1 MGPFRSEEGRPYF
14 FVRGRN
20 VGIRIV
26 GVTKRFGQLE
36 AVKDVSLDIQTG
48 EFFTLLGPSGC
59 GKTTLLRS
67 IAGFNQPESGEIY
80 FEERRVDRLSAH
92 RRGIGMVFQ
101 NYAVFPHLTVAD
113 NVAYGLKARK
123 TPAAEMR
130 ARVTRALQMVRL
142 GGMEKRLPNQL
153 SGGQLQRVAI
163 ARALVIEPQVLL
175 MDEPLSNLDAKLRV
189 EMRSEIRELQ
199 RQMKITTIYV
209 THDQEEALSI
219 SDRIAVM
226 KEGVVEQVGRPWEVY
241 TTPVN
246 RFVAGFIGTTNF
258 FEGESDAAPERV
270 RVGDVR
276 LAVAAGPR
284 EGKIFF
290 SIRPEAFKLADQ
302 LTGEERETFFR
313 LPARVCKV
321 EYLGAMT
328 KYELELGR
336 DLKAKMISFD
346 VLPDHLRGEGEEV
359 ELFYDPKRV
368 LVY

>member
-1 MGPFRSEEGRPYF
+1 VS
-14 FVRGRN
+14 
-20 VGIRIV
+20 IRIV
-26 GVTKRFGQLE
+26 GVTKRFGKLE
-36 AVKDVSLDIQTG
+36 AVKNVSLQIQTG

-67 IAGFNQPESGEIY
+67 IAGFNQPEAGEI
-80 FEERRVDRLSAH
+80 FFGDRRIDRVSAH
-92 RRGIGMVFQ
+92 KRGIGMVFQ

-123 TPAAEMR
+123 IPAADV
-130 ARVTRALQMVRL
+130 ASRVEKALQMVRL
-142 GGMEKRLPNQL
+142 GGLENRLPNQL

-226 KEGVVEQVGRPWEVY
+226 NHGVVEQVGRPWEVY
-241 TTPVN
+241 NAPVN

-258 FEGESDAAPERV
+258 FEGMWINHEGMVQVGGIQMRV
-270 RVGDVR
+270 LGG
-276 LAVAAGPR
+276 AHQAG
-284 EGKIFF
+284 EKVFF
-290 SIRPEAFKLADQ
+290 AIRPEAFKVAGQILAA
-302 LTGEERETFFR
+302 ERVSLFGLKTKIT
-313 LPARVCKV
+313 KV
-321 EYLGAMT
+321 EYLGYMT
-328 KYELELGR
+328 KYDLELGSR
-336 DLKAKMISFD
+336 LNAKMVSYD
-346 VLPDHLRGEGEEV
+346 VLPQYLCKEGESIEV
-359 ELFYDPKRV
+359 FYDPQRV
-368 LVY
+368 LLY